1 MSGLAAC
8 PACAGKGHK
17 AEVPCDVCH
26 GVGRV
31 SPPGPQPK
39 PDTMALVRHLAREI
53 EAERYPPGLREI
65 VADPFLGR
73 PTVLVDAAVLE
84 EIFALA
90 DGLPTGAWFEMMAQ
104 HLRSFVGGDR
114 HGGNV
119 NVGDVLR
126 AVAELDE
133 LIERLNYRAR
143 QGRRDPKRAA
153 EELRRL
159 AGLGYLGLDPSGR
172 RP

>member
-1 MSGLAAC
+1 MTALVAC
-8 PACAGKGHK
+8 QFCGGKGHK

-39 PDTMALVRHLAREI
+39 PETMAQVRHLAREA
-53 EAERYPPGLREI
+53 EAELYPPGLREI
-65 VADPFLGR
+65 IADPFLGR
-73 PTVLVDAAVLE
+73 PTVPVDAAVLE

-90 DGLPTGAWFEMMAQ
+90 DGLPTGAWLEMMG
-104 HLRSFVGGDR
+104 HRLRDVDADDK
-114 HGGNV
+114 HGGKV
-119 NVGDVLR
+119 RLADVLEG
-126 AVAELDE
+126 VAELDR

-143 QGRRDPKRAA
+143 QGRRIDDEKRRAA
-153 EELRRL
+153 SPVFVSAAR
-159 AGLGYLGLDPSGR
+159 GR